1 MAFIVTADGK
11 QERFAI
17 EATVYPEARAAGL
30 TVEEH
35 LNQKYGANVDM
46 KFGTP
51 FKQILASEGLLPA
64 AQNKFG
70 IRSKTLE
77 HVLNNVG
84 TGASAAAVVDR
95 KTDPFG
101 SQSRVLFPIAVIA
114 AIEDAVQ
121 PDRVTDDV
129 VFRQMAATKV
139 SISGDTYAQPI
150 LDYNVAGGPNSLQ
163 NGAKAGRVVQL
174 GQVPTMMTLTTSDKY
189 NTIPTYGIGIE
200 FSDKALK
207 NSTLDLFTLSLNR
220 YLQIEKDQRVYGYIS
235 NLFAGDIDQGSAA
248 VATVT
253 SNSLDAAAT
262 GGVMTHRAWVKF
274 LAANRKKRHL
284 DYLICDIDT
293 YLKIEG
299 RTGRPGSNNYDPTLA
314 RIDPQMVPA
323 SPVPFGADVKW
334 MIVDSAAEGGPVP
347 ANTVWALDS
356 SQAFMIIEN
365 TDGSYSA
372 TEAFILRQST
382 TMIWTWSEECR
393 RLFPSDLTAFSAL
406 LIS

>member
-1 MAFIVTADGK
+1 MAFIITADGK
-11 QERFAI
+11 TEKFAI
-17 EATVYPEARAAGL
+17 EASIYPEAQAAGM

-35 LNQKYGANVDM
+35 LNQKYGSNVDM
-46 KFGTP
+46 KYGSP
-51 FKQILASEGLLPA
+51 FKQILASEGMLPA

-70 IRSKTLE
+70 IRSKTLDQ
-77 HVLNNVG
+77 VLNNIDP
-84 TGASAAAVVDR
+84 ASAATNVDR

-101 SQSRVLFPIAVIA
+101 SQSRTLFPIAVIA

-139 SISGDTYAQPI
+139 SIAGDTYAQPI
-150 LDYNVAGGPNSLQ
+150 LDYNVAGGPNTLQ
-163 NGAKAGRVVQL
+163 NGAKAGRVVQM

-220 YLQIEKDQRVYGYIS
+220 YLQIEKDSRVYTYIS
-235 NLFAGDIDQGSAA
+235 QLFAGDVDQGTSAIP
-248 VATVT
+248 TTT
-253 SNSLDAAAT
+253 SNSLDSAAT
-262 GGVMTHRAWVKF
+262 GGILTHRAWVKF

-293 YLKIEG
+293 YLKVEG

-314 RIDPQMVPA
+314 RIDPQLIPA

-356 SQAFMIIEN
+356 TQAFMIIEN
-365 TDGSYSA
+365 TDAAYQA
-372 TEAFILRQST
+372 TEAFVLRRST
-382 TMIWTWSEECR
+382 TMIWHWSEECR
-393 RLFPSDLTAFSAL
+393 RLFPTDLTAFSAL